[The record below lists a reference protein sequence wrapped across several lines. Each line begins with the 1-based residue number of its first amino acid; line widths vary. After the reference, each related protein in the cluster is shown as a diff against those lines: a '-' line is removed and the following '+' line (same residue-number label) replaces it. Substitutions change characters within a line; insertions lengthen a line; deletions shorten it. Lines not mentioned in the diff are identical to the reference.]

1 MDLYGGFTV
10 SVIFLSKKESNTAEY
25 ANTPSISISLT
36 RVYLNN
42 LFWPYKT
49 GAFWHLNCILGL
61 EIQPSL

>member
-10 SVIFLSKKESNTAEY
+10 SVIFLSKESNTAEY

-42 LFWPYKT
+42 LFWPYTT
-49 GAFWHLNCILGL
+49 GAF
-61 EIQPSL
+61 

>member
-1 MDLYGGFTV
+1 MDLYRGFTV

-42 LFWPYKT
+42 LFWPYTT
-49 GAFWHLNCILGL
+49 GPF
-61 EIQPSL
+61 